1 MGLKS
6 GMGLWKGVW
15 YMSSGWHP
23 PSNEGIQPLLLLSLL
38 KAWLFRA
45 SRSRS
50 QLTHSVRNPEEYR
63 ALMSTNS
70 DPVHLLSPWKPSAQ
84 SNLGCAACAD
94 SDLHKHRDIKALCRL
109 LALLGF
115 FFFFFSLKAFYWCFS
130 FLYCADV
137 PQEMAGDLGWRFV
150 LAQCLF
156 LYLYIAFSFVCF
168 CLVVVVFFL
177 S

>member
-115 FFFFFSLKAFYWCFS
+115 FFFFLVWKLFIGVFLS
-130 FLYCADV
+130 FIVRTCHRRW
-137 PQEMAGDLGWRFV
+137 QEIWDEDLFWHSVSFCIFI
-150 LAQCLF
+150 LPSP
-156 LYLYIAFSFVCF
+156 SFVF
-168 CLVVVVFFL
+168 V
-177 S
+177 